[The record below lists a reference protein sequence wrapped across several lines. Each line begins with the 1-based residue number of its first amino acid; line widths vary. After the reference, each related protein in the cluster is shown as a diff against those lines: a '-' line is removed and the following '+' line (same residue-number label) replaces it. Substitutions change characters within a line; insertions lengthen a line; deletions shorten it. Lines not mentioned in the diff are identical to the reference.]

1 MVYLLG
7 FVLGII
13 WLYVLRVLKKSNLN
27 FWHFVWGS
35 AGLFIFMMVYLRPVL
50 TQPLARVVA
59 ALSGIPGNLF
69 GIYSTYFKYG
79 IIFISSGQESISLL
93 IDFECSGIIE
103 IMAFVSLLLFFN
115 VYSRTEK
122 VIVGLTGVSALI
134 LGNALRIVLI
144 CLIIHFCGVSS
155 YYVAHAFVGRIAFY
169 AISVVIYFYVFTRP
183 QIIKQRV
190 GGFQYADNQ

>member
-1 MVYLLG
+1 MIYLLG
-7 FVLGII
+7 FILGII
-13 WLYVLRVLKKSNLN
+13 WLYILRVLKKSNLN

-35 AGLFIFMMVYLRPVL
+35 AGVFILMIVYLRPVL

-59 ALSGIPGNLF
+59 ALAGIPGNLL

-79 IIFISSGQESISLL
+79 IIFVNSGHESISLL

-103 IMAFVSLLLFFN
+103 IIAFVSLLLFFD
-115 VYSRTEK
+115 VYSRVEK
-122 VIVGLTGVSALI
+122 LIVGLTGVTTLI
-134 LGNALRIVLI
+134 LGNALRIILI
-144 CLIIHFCGVSS
+144 CLIIHFFGVSS

-169 AISVVIYFYVFTRP
+169 TISVVIYFYVFTRP

-190 GGFQYADNQ
+190 GGFRYANTQ